1 LEPNPQIFSASNLQQ
16 FWIVAVVRKH
26 IVGSVEIQWKLLEL
40 KGVQQRESESCS
52 WLQMELPH
60 KTIPV
65 TQWMQE
71 LQLTCEGRRCE
82 RGLDHSDDDIPQ
94 TYLPARLEEVK
105 VELRTRVRTT
115 LFADLHISVALM
127 CSCTLLYSSLLLEF
141 SNSGIS

>member
-1 LEPNPQIFSASNLQQ
+1 
-16 FWIVAVVRKH
+16 
-26 IVGSVEIQWKLLEL
+26 
-40 KGVQQRESESCS
+40 
-52 WLQMELPH
+52 
-60 KTIPV
+60 
-65 TQWMQE
+65 
-71 LQLTCEGRRCE
+71 
-82 RGLDHSDDDIPQ
+82 LDHPDDDILQ